1 LTPAGRGG
9 ARVTTARGYGQASLG
24 PRYDDEGMAQIR
36 IVDDWLRSPAAGP
49 SHWRSVMVIAEKWA
63 EQRVLMR
70 AYAESRDQLRPTI
83 MLHGIELAI
92 GPAGLDLN
100 GPWGIHV
107 GENPDGRAQD
117 IKLQLETAA
126 KRLAGSKGN
135 PPRLA
140 DEEPTFDREPTANW
154 APGAPRVLPQRPGA
168 LPQVEHVA
176 SVGATRIPQ
185 VPAASFAPQQAPL
198 ASFAPHAPPLAS
210 FAPHTPPLASFAPHA
225 PPPVASFVPHAQ
237 ALHIGAPQEYAAPSN
252 PEVRTTPLPRRRT
265 PTRQP
270 PLGTARTALGY
281 TSGAG
286 AQSAVVRLGLAPQI
300 SARLG
305 WLVDRIVPGE
315 FHIDAGERRVLNALG
330 EGELTARGIGQML
343 EVADPV
349 SFMEELTRKLEA
361 YNIDLVEP
369 GEPQG
374 GEPTYRLRR

>member
-1 LTPAGRGG
+1 
-9 ARVTTARGYGQASLG
+9 
-24 PRYDDEGMAQIR
+24 MAQIR
-36 IVDDWLRSPAAGP
+36 IVDDWRRSPAAGP
-49 SHWRSVMVIAEKWA
+49 SHYRSVMVIAEKWA

-117 IKLQLETAA
+117 IKLQLEATAR
-126 KRLAGSKGN
+126 RLAGSKGN

-154 APGAPRVLPQRPGA
+154 GPGAPRILPKRPDPQ

-176 SVGATRIPQ
+176 PVGAARIPQ
-185 VPAASFAPQQAPL
+185 VPSASYV
-198 ASFAPHAPPLAS
+198 PPK
-210 FAPHTPPLASFAPHA
+210 
-225 PPPVASFVPHAQ
+225 AQ
-237 ALHIGAPQEYAAPSN
+237 AQPSAAPAEAATAPSN
-252 PEVRTTPLPRRRT
+252 PELRTAPMPRTRSRI
-265 PTRQP
+265 TRQP
-270 PLGTARTALGY
+270 PLSPARTALGY
-281 TSGAG
+281 TSGSG
-286 AQSAVVRLGLAPQI
+286 AQSAVVRLGLAPQV

-305 WLVDRIVPGE
+305 WLVDRVVPAD
-315 FHIDAGERRVLNALG
+315 FHLEGRERRILNALG
-330 EGELTARGIGQML
+330 ALGEGGLTARGIGQML
-343 EVADPV
+343 DVTDPV
-349 SFMEELTRKLEA
+349 SFMEELTRKLES
-361 YNIDLVEP
+361 YNLDLVEP

>member
-1 LTPAGRGG
+1 
-9 ARVTTARGYGQASLG
+9 
-24 PRYDDEGMAQIR
+24 MAQIR
-36 IVDDWLRSPAAGP
+36 IVDDWRRSPAAGP
-49 SHWRSVMVIAEKWA
+49 SHYRSVMVIAEKWA

-117 IKLQLETAA
+117 IQLALEASA
-126 KRLAGSKGN
+126 RRLAGSKGN

-154 APGAPRVLPQRPGA
+154 GPGAPRILPRRPDLQ

-176 SVGATRIPQ
+176 PVGAARVPQ
-185 VPAASFAPQQAPL
+185 VPGASYVPPQGQ
-198 ASFAPHAPPLAS
+198 
-210 FAPHTPPLASFAPHA
+210 
-225 PPPVASFVPHAQ
+225 AQ
-237 ALHIGAPQEYAAPSN
+237 ASAAPAEAATAPSN
-252 PEVRTTPLPRRRT
+252 PELRTAPMPRARSRTTRH
-265 PTRQP
+265 P
-270 PLGTARTALGY
+270 PLSPARTALGY
-281 TSGAG
+281 TSGSG
-286 AQSAVVRLGLAPQI
+286 AQSAVVRLGLAPHV

-305 WLVDRIVPGE
+305 RLVDRIVPAD
-315 FHIDAGERRVLNALG
+315 FHLEARERHVLNALG
-330 EGELTARGIGQML
+330 AHGEGGLTARGIGQML
-343 EVADPV
+343 DVNDPV
-349 SFMEELTRKLEA
+349 SFMEELTRKLES
-361 YNIDLVEP
+361 YNLDLVEP